1 MKPRVNDESMSLFEA
16 EPSGP
21 GRENSRPLADRMRP
35 RTLDEFVG
43 QQHILGPGKPLRRQ
57 IETGRLGSLI
67 LWGPPGVGKTTL
79 ASLVAENSNADFVP
93 FSAVLS
99 GIKEIKAVMADA
111 EKASRFGRKT
121 VLFIDE
127 IHRFNKAQQ
136 DAFLP
141 YVERG
146 DVVLIG
152 ATTENPSFEVVSA
165 LLSRT
170 KVYSLRALSTDEIV
184 LLLRRALETPEQ
196 GLGHLHIECD
206 ERLLGEIAEAS
217 SGDARSALN
226 TLELAAGLAAGG
238 VITPET
244 IADALQR
251 KILLY
256 DKSGEEHYNL
266 ISALHK
272 SVRSSDPDAALY
284 WLARMMKAGEDR
296 LYLVR
301 RMVRMA
307 VEDIGLADPRAVE
320 QAIACM
326 QTVHF
331 LGVPEGDQALAQLA
345 LYLALAPKSD
355 AAYQAL
361 NDVNQVIESTRAE
374 PVPLHLRNA
383 PTRLM
388 KEFGYSAGY
397 RHAHNEEDA
406 VTGMECLPA
415 SLRGKSFYRPT
426 NRGVENRLSERLRWL
441 KQRKEGL
448 KSEESTTDSSDPGP
462 QN

>member
-1 MKPRVNDESMSLFEA
+1 MSLFDTSPLSA
-16 EPSGP
+16 EQADEKS
-21 GRENSRPLADRMRP
+21 RRPLADRMRP
-35 RTLDEFVG
+35 QTLDEYVG
-43 QQHILGPGKPLRRQ
+43 QEHILGPGKPLRAQ
-57 IETGRLGSLI
+57 VENGHVTSLI
-67 LWGPPGVGKTTL
+67 LWGPPGSGKTTL
-79 ASLVAENSNADFVP
+79 AALIAAQSKADFLR

-99 GIKEIKAVMADA
+99 GIKEIKTVMADA
-111 EKASRFGRKT
+111 EKSKRLGRKT
-121 VLFIDE
+121 ILFIDE

-170 KVYSLRALSTDEIV
+170 KVYSLRALETSEVVT
-184 LLLRRALETPEQ
+184 LLRRALETPGR
-196 GLGHLHIECD
+196 GLGHLGLTVPD
-206 ERLLGEIAEAS
+206 ELLEEIAVAS
-217 SGDARSALN
+217 SGDARAALN
-226 TLELAAGLAAGG
+226 TLEIAAELAHGG
-238 VITPET
+238 TVDRE
-244 IADALQR
+244 AVANALQR
-251 KILLY
+251 KVLLY

-272 SVRSSDPDAALY
+272 SVRSSDADAALY

-296 LYLVR
+296 LYLAR
-301 RMVRMA
+301 RLVRMA
-307 VEDIGLADPRAVE
+307 IEDIGLSDPRAVE

-331 LGVPEGDQALAQLA
+331 LGIPEGDQALAQLTI
-345 LYLALAPKSD
+345 YLALAPKSD

-361 NDVNQVIESTRAE
+361 NKVNAAIESSVAP

-388 KEFGYSAGY
+388 KEMGYAKGY
-397 RHAHNEEDA
+397 RHAHGEPDA
-406 VTGMECLPA
+406 VTEMPCLPD
-415 SLRGKSFYRPT
+415 SLSKLVFYEPTDRGFEQKLRERLQWLNKRRGKP
-426 NRGVENRLSERLRWL
+426 
-441 KQRKEGL
+441 
-448 KSEESTTDSSDPGP
+448 EELTDK
-462 QN
+462 

>member
-1 MKPRVNDESMSLFEA
+1 MSLFETA
-16 EPSGP
+16 LP
-21 GRENSRPLADRMRP
+21 GKLEDLAGRPLADRMRP
-35 RTLDEFVG
+35 QSLEEYVG
-43 QQHILGPGKPLRRQ
+43 QEHILGPGKPLRAQ
-57 IETGRLGSLI
+57 VENGHLTSLI
-67 LWGPPGVGKTTL
+67 LWGPPGSGKTTL
-79 ASLVAENSNADFVP
+79 GYLIAQKSRADFIP

-111 EKASRFGRKT
+111 EKGRRIGRRT

-170 KVYSLRALSTDEIV
+170 KVYTLYALTVPEIIGLLQRAIDTPKRGLGELRLKISAELLDEIA
-184 LLLRRALETPEQ
+184 R
-196 GLGHLHIECD
+196 G
-206 ERLLGEIAEAS
+206 S
-217 SGDARSALN
+217 NGDARSALN
-226 TLELAAGLAAGG
+226 TLELAAELAEDGEIGREA
-238 VITPET
+238 
-244 IADALQR
+244 IAAALQR
-251 KILLY
+251 KSLLY
-256 DKSGEEHYNL
+256 DKSGEEHFNL

-284 WLARMMKAGEDR
+284 WLGRMMKAGEDR
-296 LYLVR
+296 LYLAR
-301 RMVRMA
+301 RLIRMA
-307 VEDIGLADPRAVE
+307 IEDIGMADPRAIE

-331 LGVPEGDQALAQLA
+331 LGVPEGDLALAQLTV
-345 LYLALAPKSD
+345 YLSLAAKSD
-355 AAYQAL
+355 SVYRAL
-361 NDVNQVIESTRAE
+361 NKVDTTIESTVAE

-388 KEFGYSAGY
+388 KEMDYGKGYQ
-397 RHAHNEEDA
+397 HAHTSENA
-406 VTGMECLPA
+406 VTSMQCLPA
-415 SLRGKSFYRPT
+415 GLAGSIFYEPT
-426 NRGVENRLSERLRWL
+426 NHGFEQRARDRLDWLRQQRNTRSADQIQKNGV
-441 KQRKEGL
+441 
-448 KSEESTTDSSDPGP
+448 
-462 QN
+462 

>member
-1 MKPRVNDESMSLFEA
+1 MSLFDT
-16 EPSGP
+16 SLP
-21 GRENSRPLADRMRP
+21 GDGEDLAGRPLADRMRP
-35 RTLDEFVG
+35 QTLDEYVG
-43 QQHILGPGKPLRRQ
+43 QEHILGPGKPLRAQ
-57 IETGRLGSLI
+57 IESGHLTSLI
-67 LWGPPGVGKTTL
+67 LWGPPGSGKTTL
-79 ASLVAENSNADFVP
+79 ASLVAQGSRADFIP

-111 EKASRFGRKT
+111 ERARRAGRKT

-152 ATTENPSFEVVSA
+152 ATTENPSFEVISA

-170 KVYSLRALSTDEIV
+170 KVYTLRALESKEV
-184 LLLRRALETPEQ
+184 AMLLRRALEMPGR
-196 GLGHLHIECD
+196 GLSHLGLKISAD
-206 ERLLGEIAEAS
+206 LVDEIAVGS
-217 SGDARSALN
+217 DGDARAALN
-226 TLELAAGLAAGG
+226 TLEIAAELAQDGQIGRQA
-238 VITPET
+238 V
-244 IADALQR
+244 ADALQR

-284 WLARMMKAGEDR
+284 WLGRMMKAGEDR

-301 RMVRMA
+301 RLVRMA
-307 VEDIGLADPRAVE
+307 IEDIGMADPRAVE

-331 LGVPEGDQALAQLA
+331 LGMPEGDLALAQLTI
-345 LYLALAPKSD
+345 YLSVAPKSD
-355 AAYQAL
+355 AAYRAL
-361 NDVNQVIESTRAE
+361 NKVNSTIDSTVAE
-374 PVPLHLRNA
+374 PVPLQLRNA

-388 KEFGYSAGY
+388 KEMGYAKGY
-397 RHAHNEEDA
+397 QHAHKEENA
-406 VTGMECLPA
+406 VTNMQCLPA
-415 SLRGKSFYRPT
+415 GLAGTVFYEPT
-426 NRGVENRLSERLRWL
+426 NRGFEQRVRERLDWL
-441 KQRKEGL
+441 RRQRNASPT
-448 KSEESTTDSSDPGP
+448 SEEQLP
-462 QN
+462 

>member
-1 MKPRVNDESMSLFEA
+1 MSLFEA
-16 EPSGP
+16 APLPNEPEKDGA
-21 GRENSRPLADRMRP
+21 GRPLADRMRP
-35 RTLDEFVG
+35 RTLDEFIG
-43 QQHILGPGKPLRRQ
+43 QEHILGPGKPLRVQ
-57 IETGRLGSLI
+57 IESGHLTSLI
-67 LWGPPGVGKTTL
+67 LWGPPGSGKTTL
-79 ASLVAENSNADFVP
+79 AWLMAEKNRADFIP

-111 EKASRFGRKT
+111 GKARRLGRKT

-170 KVYSLRALSTDEIV
+170 KVYTLRALEANEIV
-184 LLLRRALETPEQ
+184 KLLRRALASPHR
-196 GLGHLHIECD
+196 GLGHLELKIAD
-206 ERLLGEIAEAS
+206 ELLDEIATAS
-217 SGDARSALN
+217 SGDARAALN
-226 TLELAAGLAAGG
+226 TLEIAAELARNS
-238 VITPET
+238 T
-244 IADALQR
+244 IDRQAVSDAMQR
-251 KILLY
+251 KVLLY
-256 DKSGEEHYNL
+256 DKAGEEHYNL

-272 SVRSSDPDAALY
+272 SVRSSDVDAALY

-296 LYLVR
+296 LYLAR
-301 RMVRMA
+301 RLVRMA
-307 VEDIGLADPRAVE
+307 IEDIGLADPRAVE

-331 LGVPEGDQALAQLA
+331 LGIPEGDQALAQLTI
-345 LYLALAPKSD
+345 YLTLAPKSD
-355 AAYQAL
+355 AAYQVL
-361 NDVNQVIESTRAE
+361 NRVNEVIETTVAA

-388 KEFGYSAGY
+388 KEIGYAKGY
-397 RHAHNEEDA
+397 KHAHKEADA
-406 VTGMECLPA
+406 VTDMQCLPD
-415 SLRGKSFYRPT
+415 SLAGTRFYYP
-426 NRGVENRLSERLRWL
+426 SERGAELDLRARLKWL
-441 KQRKEGL
+441 EERRGQRPP
-448 KSEESTTDSSDPGP
+448 SD
-462 QN
+462 N

>member
-1 MKPRVNDESMSLFEA
+1 MSLFDTSPPSAA
-16 EPSGP
+16 EDLAG
-21 GRENSRPLADRMRP
+21 RPLADRMRP
-35 RTLDEFVG
+35 QTLEEFVG
-43 QQHILGPGKPLRRQ
+43 QDHILGPGKPLRNQ
-57 IETGRLGSLI
+57 IESGHLTSLI
-67 LWGPPGVGKTTL
+67 LWGPPGSGKTTL
-79 ASLVAENSNADFVP
+79 AALLAHKSGADFIP

-111 EKASRFGRKT
+111 EKARRFGRHT
-121 VLFIDE
+121 ILFIDE

-146 DVVLIG
+146 DVVLVG

-170 KVYSLRALSTDEIV
+170 KVYTLRALEPAEVGI
-184 LLLRRALETPEQ
+184 LLRRALETPIR
-196 GLGHLHIECD
+196 GLGHLQLKISAD
-206 ERLLGEIAEAS
+206 LIDEIAVGS

-226 TLELAAGLAAGG
+226 TLEIAAEMAQDGQIGQQA
-238 VITPET
+238 V
-244 IADALQR
+244 ADALQR

-256 DKSGEEHYNL
+256 DKAGEEHYNL

-284 WLARMMKAGEDR
+284 WLGRMMKAGEDR

-301 RMVRMA
+301 RLVRMA
-307 VEDIGLADPRAVE
+307 IEDIGLADPRAVE
-320 QAIACM
+320 QAVACM
-326 QTVHF
+326 QAVHF
-331 LGVPEGDQALAQLA
+331 LGVPEGDLALAQLTI
-345 LYLALAPKSD
+345 YLAVASKSD

-361 NDVNQVIESTRAE
+361 NKVNSTIETTVAE

-388 KEFGYSAGY
+388 KEMGYSKGY
-397 RHAHNEEDA
+397 QHAHKEADA
-406 VTGMECLPA
+406 VNAMQCLP
-415 SLRGKSFYRPT
+415 
-426 NRGVENRLSERLRWL
+426 ERLAGTIFYQPTERGFEARIRERLEWL
-441 KQRKEGL
+441 KERKGEREG
-448 KSEESTTDSSDPGP
+448 SEIG
-462 QN
+462 